1 MICNTVLNFK
11 SKQLALLLPILSV
24 SSTKQTLKDW
34 CIDKEKLRE
43 MLMST
48 FDWVHVG
55 KSVFPPK
62 LWDGCQQCYDIVG
75 CICALAE
82 MSAGEETND
91 VLEKSMTLFRNMK
104 SSFKPFNEVIQQLTT
119 SLEDVGDGDWER
131 NACVDF
137 TRSPVMDFSGELL
150 GPIVAALHD
159 KIKIELAPLIN
170 GLRKYFGRDKLERL
184 VMDSFCSGELSV
196 LSKCMDSQFFTS
208 GIVLAN
214 KFGLSVLANYLALQ
228 KKQKKQNKKPWQT
241 RLHMPTD
248 S

>member
-1 MICNTVLNFK
+1 MESVGLTADSNED
-11 SKQLALLLPILSV
+11 PILSV

-55 KSVFPPK
+55 KSVFAPK
-62 LWDGCQQCYDIVG
+62 LWDGCQQCHDIVV

-91 VLEKSMTLFRNMK
+91 VIEVSMTLFRNMK

-131 NACVDF
+131 NACVNF
-137 TRSPVMDFSGELL
+137 KRSPVMQFDGELL
-150 GPIVAALHD
+150 GPIVEAMHN
-159 KIKIELAPLIN
+159 KIKTELAPLLN
-170 GLRKYFGRDKLERL
+170 GLRKYLGREKLDRL
-184 VMDSFCSGELSV
+184 VMDSFSSGSLSV
-196 LSKCMDSQFFTS
+196 ISKCMDSQLFTS
-208 GIVLAN
+208 GILLAN
-214 KFGLSVLANYLALQ
+214 KFGLSVLANYLALP
-228 KKQKKQNKKPWQT
+228 KKNKT
-241 RLHMPTD
+241 I
-248 S
+248 